1 MKALA
6 WGALALALL
15 GAGCGMGRREPSLP
29 GAPAG
34 VVRDEA
40 PMVLVPAGLFLR
52 GAPAPS
58 PPEKD
63 DAPARSIH
71 LEAFS
76 IDRAEVASAAYAR
89 FLEATGRR
97 PPHWDAQDAR
107 RATPSGSPLGDPR
120 REDWGRFSWE
130 DRRPPPGTADLPV
143 TLVTWFDAEAY
154 CAWAGKRLPTEAEW
168 EKAARGAD
176 GRRYPWGSA
185 PPQGRANFGGA
196 HSGPL
201 PPGSYPGGV
210 SPYGAADMAGNVAE
224 WVADY
229 HDPGYYR
236 EAPDRSPQGPER
248 GAQRVVRGGFWRD
261 GEERLQT
268 FRRWRLPP
276 AAKHGGL
283 GFRCARRAGR

>member
-1 MKALA
+1 
-6 WGALALALL
+6 
-15 GAGCGMGRREPSLP
+15 MGRREPSLP

-34 VVRDEA
+34 VIRDEA
-40 PMVLVPAGLFLR
+40 PMALVPAGPFLR

-63 DAPARSIH
+63 DAPARSVH

-76 IDRAEVASAAYAR
+76 IDRAEVTNAAYAR

-107 RATPSGSPLGDPR
+107 RAAPSGSPLGDPR
-120 REDWGRFSWE
+120 REDWSRFSWE

-201 PPGSYPGGV
+201 PPGSYPGGT

-224 WVADY
+224 WVGDY

-236 EAPDRSPQGPER
+236 EAPDRNPQGPER

-276 AAKHGGL
+276 AQKHGGV
-283 GFRCARRAGR
+283 GFRCAGSVK